1 MLNAM
6 AQLQF
11 LIEYMPYS
19 YFLLNWLKFN
29 YIVSVVGEK
38 EKENR
43 TVNVRTRDNK
53 VHGEFAIDDVL
64 SKFKKLAAER
74 ILKSEEEF
82 GSV

>member
-1 MLNAM
+1 M
-6 AQLQF
+6 
-11 LIEYMPYS
+11 
-19 YFLLNWLKFN
+19 
-29 YIVSVVGEK
+29 GEK